1 MNTLPA
7 DTVRENLI
15 RTLGTI
21 KKREVGAELA
31 DDDNF
36 MRALNMDS
44 LDAVELTVRLSG
56 DFGVEFGA
64 EADDL
69 DALESLTALID
80 LVARRSTR

>member
-1 MNTLPA
+1 MSTVLA

-15 RTLGTI
+15 RTLGVI
-21 KKREVGAELA
+21 KKREVGPELA

-44 LDAVELTVRLSG
+44 LDAVELTVRLSS

-80 LVARRSTR
+80 LVTRRSAR